1 MTEVDDTEMRIDL
14 FRNEVRQSTET
25 PGPES
30 GTHAYKHA
38 RTAHH
43 RRVNENIHIMSH
55 DIKLLLV
62 LSQKK
67 TQPHH
72 TRAVAKDRL
81 HVPLRRRMKPR
92 ALLPRK

>member
-43 RRVNENIHIMSH
+43 HVNNNTHITIH
-55 DIKLLLV
+55 IKLLLV